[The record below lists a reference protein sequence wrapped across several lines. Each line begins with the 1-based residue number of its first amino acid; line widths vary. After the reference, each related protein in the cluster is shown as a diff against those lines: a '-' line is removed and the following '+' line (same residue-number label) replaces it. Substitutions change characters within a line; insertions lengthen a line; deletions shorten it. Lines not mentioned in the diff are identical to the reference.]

1 MDHQVPQPTL
11 DTFRARMSPDSTL
24 GDYWAAPSGAGNQ
37 AYQWSDKPHRLLYD
51 LIGEVLHLR
60 ADIELLRSV
69 LRADGWPM
77 NPDCTPQ

>member
-60 ADIELLRSV
+60 AEIELLRPF
-69 LRADGWPM
+69 LRPGNWSI
-77 NPDCTPQ
+77 NPERTPQ